1 MPRINNK
8 LKNIDDFIADYLEFC
23 SYKNLSVKTIKFY
36 QQTLMLFCQYFK
48 EEKEIIDIRKVNK
61 DTVED
66 CFGFIKNRGKYSFTR
81 ADEKVI

>member
-1 MPRINNK
+1 MPRINKK

-48 EEKEIIDIRKVNK
+48 
-61 DTVED
+61 
-66 CFGFIKNRGKYSFTR
+66 
-81 ADEKVI
+81 